1 MDKNIVMLEGIIGD
15 DYKYGKT
22 QDGKE
27 YATFSLCINS
37 YMKEFADST
46 ERTHSQTYIR
56 IFVFDKKQVAYL
68 QKVKARRGQPTDG
81 RTAQNVTSESS
92 QQHRRTFSISF
103 ASMGRGLQPVQ
114 ASPIAF
120 SAICAAFASNSSAPT
135 IAG

>member
-1 MDKNIVMLEGIIGD
+1 MDKNIVMLEGVIGD

-37 YMKEFADST
+37 YMKDFADST

-68 QKVKARRGQPTDG
+68 QKVKARRGQRASVFG
-81 RTAQNVTSESS
+81 RLTSVKNEYKGNTFITNNVTCRDVTIIKNKKEKDDKNEQKESL
-92 QQHRRTFSISF
+92 HK
-103 ASMGRGLQPVQ
+103 
-114 ASPIAF
+114 
-120 SAICAAFASNSSAPT
+120 SSD
-135 IAG
+135 

>member
-1 MDKNIVMLEGIIGD
+1 MDKNIVMLEGVIGD

-56 IFVFDKKQVAYL
+56 IFVFDKKQVDYL
-68 QKVKARRGQPTDG
+68 QKVKARRGQRASVFG
-81 RTAQNVTSESS
+81 RLTSVKNEYKGNTFITNNVTCRDVTIIKNKKEKDNGEQKQKSV
-92 QQHRRTFSISF
+92 
-103 ASMGRGLQPVQ
+103 PVV
-114 ASPIAF
+114 
-120 SAICAAFASNSSAPT
+120 T
-135 IAG
+135 D